1 MYSEKYNC
9 IFVHIPR
16 TGGTS
21 IEEVIWPIME
31 NRTEAEL
38 WMGFVDPYHNKYQT
52 GGLQHLLAMQIRQEI
67 GEAVFNRCYRFTVVR
82 NPWDKAVSQYSLM
95 KYRKGLRDFI
105 GMQENDDFKTYLS
118 LIQRREHVQ
127 WMPQFRFFLDENGEQ
142 LVNFIA
148 RFENF
153 NDDVSTILG
162 ELDIKVDAIPH
173 SAVNKTVRGN
183 YRQYYD
189 DESVEMIRQIYRQDI
204 ELLGYEF

>member
-1 MYSEKYNC
+1 MISEKYNC

-21 IEEVIWPIME
+21 IEEVIWPDME
-31 NRTEAEL
+31 KRTVADL
-38 WMGFVDPYHNKYQT
+38 WMGFIDMYHNKYQT
-52 GGLQHLLAMQIRQEI
+52 GGLQHLLASQIRQEI
-67 GEAVFNRCYRFTVVR
+67 GEAMFNQSYRFTVVR

-95 KYRKGLRDFI
+95 KYRKVLRDFI

-127 WMPQFRFFLDENGEQ
+127 WMPQYRFFLDENGEQ
-142 LVNFIA
+142 LVHFIG

-153 NDDVSTILG
+153 NADVTTILDQLG
-162 ELDIKVDAIPH
+162 IRVDAIPH
-173 SAVNKTVRGN
+173 SDMNKTSRGSF
-183 YRQYYD
+183 REYYD
-189 DESVEMIRQIYRQDI
+189 DESMETVREIYRQDI